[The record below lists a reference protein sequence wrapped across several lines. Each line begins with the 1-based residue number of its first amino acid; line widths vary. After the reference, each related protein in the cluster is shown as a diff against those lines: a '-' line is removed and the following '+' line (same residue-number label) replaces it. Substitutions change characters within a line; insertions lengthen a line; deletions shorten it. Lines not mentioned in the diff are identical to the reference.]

1 MVLITIMQWYTI
13 YTVNVLDEKV
23 FAMSRDIGSYID
35 VTELSLRGSCKYV
48 V

>member
-1 MVLITIMQWYTI
+1 MQWYTI

-23 FAMSRDIGSYID
+23 FAMSDIGSYID
-35 VTELSLRGSCKYV
+35 VAELSLRGSCKYV